1 MIQMNGY
8 VLAVVIAFAC
18 IVGAGAGYATGASR
32 VTATVAVACPAIQTA
47 PEKPFLPP
55 GHVGSTKGM
64 TW

>member
-8 VLAVVIAFAC
+8 VLAVVIAFA
-18 IVGAGAGYATGASR
+18 ATA
-32 VTATVAVACPAIQTA
+32 AVACPAIQTA